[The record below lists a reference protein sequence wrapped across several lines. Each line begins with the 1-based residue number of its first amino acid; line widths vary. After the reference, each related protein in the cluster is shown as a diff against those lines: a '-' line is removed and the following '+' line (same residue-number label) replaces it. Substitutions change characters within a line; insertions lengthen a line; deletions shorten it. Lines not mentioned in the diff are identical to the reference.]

1 MMNKNL
7 SKKLNLLL
15 FSTKYN
21 LVCID
26 NNKNNNP
33 FDLLLSQ
40 CSDEEMKDIT
50 EIKNQNIVH
59 FFYLNKEKIH
69 KVLYDSDKLIKI
81 DSQNFETIFSN
92 YFYLSLLIEDK
103 EELINYVFDYR
114 IIDDFYKLK
123 SKGEFYDL
131 IYAKIMNDLIK
142 NFNNTTDNV
151 SEDNEKENHL
161 NEIKDKFEKRLDSE
175 EVQKKLKAY
184 QLNYTSTNFENI
196 KLDEI
201 YINIIINVLLKSD
214 EIDEKEKL
222 INDIDLENIELT
234 ESMLNKIYEFFNG
247 EEKNKYIIS
256 EAKDFYDEKKLNF
269 YFYLCKYILKTNY
282 YIYQINFLKELK
294 QKFITILNKDN
305 QQLFELD
312 NSHKSQTKFQYIK
325 EFFINNDK
333 KIKKIEPKIKVM
345 YEANSG
351 MSRESQNRGISGP
364 SYGSSSSSNDRKKI
378 YEENIPSQ
386 AQRSTLRQSEQQNQ
400 TYKDNS
406 DDLSFRDKNNKYEL
420 LHFKKYIMNFEN
432 SKSKQILELGNNNF
446 VKINYKNIVYI
457 YNKDYIHSKN
467 FNNNE
472 YIQKINN
479 LNKNEYVIIETNK
492 FKYYNSNNLNTESRP
507 NAYKSNQYFE
517 IKNEN
522 GQKEYLTSGTN
533 GLYRLTELSSQQ
545 SDDDNKISD
554 ESLLDGIRI
563 TDNLYA
569 FYSNEKFNEGKNI
582 IKIYDTS
589 REVSDDDSNNNPKTI
604 INIKTSDGKIGCPS
618 YNNPLYVVDIRNNY
632 KILLCACRSYT
643 SNEANGILIIK
654 VETNEFK
661 TRTQTLIDTEDF
673 EVSCFCTIYQ
683 RKDYAYILV
692 GGFESDIRR
701 GMIKLYKLTFNEF
714 YENSNIEYI
723 QDAIEAFSDEDF
735 DGRINNIFIPK
746 TKKKDVIVQ
755 CFGGSCYLFS
765 LPKDDDYIQLYENE
779 IY

>member
-1 MMNKNL
+1 MNKNL
-7 SKKLNLLL
+7 SPKLNLLL

-21 LVCID
+21 LVEI
-26 NNKNNNP
+26 NNDRNYNP
-33 FDLLLSQ
+33 FDNLFSQ
-40 CSDEEMKDIT
+40 YSDEEIKEIVQ
-50 EIKNQNIVH
+50 IKNQNIVH

-69 KVLYDSDKLIKI
+69 KAIYNLDYLIKI
-81 DSQNFETIFSN
+81 VPQNFETKFSN
-92 YFYLSLLIEDK
+92 YFYLALLIEDN
-103 EELINYVFDYR
+103 EEVINYEFDYK
-114 IIDDFYKLK
+114 IIDDFYKIK

-142 NFNNTTDNV
+142 NFNNTTDND

-294 QKFITILNKDN
+294 QKFITILNKNN

-351 MSRESQNRGISGP
+351 MSRESPNRGISGP

-406 DDLSFRDKNNKYEL
+406 DDRSFHDEDNKYEL

-492 FKYYNSNNLNTESRP
+492 FKYCDSNNLNTESRS

-714 YENSNIEYI
+714 YENANIEYI
-723 QDAIEAFSDEDF
+723 QDAIEDFDSFSDEDF

-755 CFGGSCYLFS
+755 CFGGSCYLFN
-765 LPKDDDYIQLYENE
+765 LPEDDNYIQIYET
-779 IY
+779 